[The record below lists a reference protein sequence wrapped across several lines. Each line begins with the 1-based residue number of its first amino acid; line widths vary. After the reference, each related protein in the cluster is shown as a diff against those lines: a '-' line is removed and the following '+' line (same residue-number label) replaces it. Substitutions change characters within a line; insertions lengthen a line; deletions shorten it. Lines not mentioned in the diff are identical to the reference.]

1 MQGWRNFNLS
11 VLIGRGLVQVSVP
24 PVSTSIFVPMP
35 PPQKGYKVINHRDV
49 QYRWIMQNRRGVN
62 ELVIEASA
70 PVNGQV
76 LTAELPRIVSYDMVT
91 EAIDFGNANGW
102 KPNDSGPVFRC
113 KWARKAFHLEES

>member
-1 MQGWRNFNLS
+1 MQ
-11 VLIGRGLVQVSVP
+11 IAVSP
-24 PVSTSIFVPMP
+24 TIIPEFTAMP

-76 LTAELPRIVSYDMVT
+76 LTAELPRVVSYDMVT
-91 EAIDFGNANGW
+91 AAIDFGNANGW
-102 KPNDSGPVFRC
+102 KPNDSGAPFRC
-113 KWARKAFHLEES
+113 KYSRKGFLLEE

>member
-1 MQGWRNFNLS
+1 MVH
-11 VLIGRGLVQVSVP
+11 VLVSP
-24 PVSTSIFVPMP
+24 TSTSIFAQMP

-76 LTAELPRIVSYDMVT
+76 LTAELPRIDTVAKS
-91 EAIDFGNANGW
+91 
-102 KPNDSGPVFRC
+102 PSPP
-113 KWARKAFHLEES
+113 